1 MTSKLA
7 DVAKVKALMAKG
19 MGAKEAI
26 KAAYP
31 DWSDEQV
38 AALAAKMGGGGEKT
52 ASLKDKLLPL
62 RSKDPKVRA
71 EAEFRRG
78 SDMVH
83 GGPLLGE
90 LRPGKKGK
98 EYRARMAE
106 RVKKS
111 KQKTAATGLEKAILG
126 GLGVTAAGVGIH
138 AATKGKREGLKKY
151 YSEVAAGK
159 HDAAIKAK
167 AKKGLK
173 SKGDREWLLSSE
185 ESARLGKT
193 AKATFSPAMDKSPAL
208 KGKQSKLPDSIQA
221 AILKKKM
228 KKTAKLNV
236 SDIEDEIGA
245 YFGDKDEAKVR
256 NLIGKARSKSFSM
269 RHPILTGIPTLGIA
283 PHMANE
289 KAKGKILRQL
299 LRGDLKMRKAHGAK
313 QSRAR
318 ANRIEA
324 HKMNTERLKATEKS
338 RAARQY
344 AMAAGSIASSA
355 LAQRQREQEK
365 KGSVKIAKKKL
376 TLTDEERNA
385 IFPKSMQSMHG
396 RLDDPRSKEQMIEA
410 IHKKRSQMKTRS
422 GLGSAAWLAGAGATV
437 GSIVPKNPRLSMALG
452 AGGLASML
460 AGVGLRSS
468 ARGKARSLHGDKKT
482 LLNKIVQERGE
493 GKKKKASAAVHMVP
507 GHEVLFTT
515 GLSLAS
521 GTLYTHYM
529 DKTAASPVFL
539 ANLGKR
545 LAGWAGKASPH
556 AAKAWG
562 GAKKGGRAV
571 AEGIEGGA
579 KSMQQAAG
587 KQFPEAAKKW
597 AAMLERNPELAKTLG
612 AAKANWR
619 PLAGGAAAGGL
630 VMAGD

>member
-1 MTSKLA
+1 
-7 DVAKVKALMAKG
+7 
-19 MGAKEAI
+19 
-26 KAAYP
+26 
-31 DWSDEQV
+31 
-38 AALAAKMGGGGEKT
+38 MGGGKEKQ
-52 ASLKDKLLPL
+52 A
-62 RSKDPKVRA
+62 VR
-71 EAEFRRG
+71 
-78 SDMVH
+78 
-83 GGPLLGE
+83 
-90 LRPGKKGK
+90 
-98 EYRARMAE
+98 
-106 RVKKS
+106 
-111 KQKTAATGLEKAILG
+111 GLIYLG
-126 GLGVTAAGVGIH
+126 GLGGLGYMGHGA
-138 AATKGKREGLKKY
+138 GKREHREGKKAPKWGIGKALGSLLLHPY
-151 YSEVAAGK
+151 GAYQVGKSIGYTSE
-159 HDAAIKAK
+159 DDRKAMI
-167 AKKGLK
+167 AELK
-173 SKGDREWLLSSE
+173 SEKKKTSS
-185 ESARLGKT
+185 S
-193 AKATFSPAMDKSPAL
+193 KATFSPAMDKSPAL

-256 NLIGKARSKSFSM
+256 NLIGKARAKSFSM

-313 QSRAR
+313 QSRDR

-365 KGSVKIAKKKL
+365 KGSVKIAKRVKL
-376 TLTDEERNA
+376 TQEERDA
-385 IFPKSMQSMHG
+385 LIPAQMQG
-396 RLDDPRSKEQMIEA
+396 RTDDPRSKEQVIKD
-410 IHKKRSQMKTRS
+410 IHKKRKQMKRRG
-422 GLGSAAWLAGAGATV
+422 GLGTGTSIAGLGALL
-437 GSIVPKNPRLSMALG
+437 GSFVPKNPKAQLALE
-452 AGGLASML
+452 AGGLASMI
-460 AGVGLRSS
+460 AGIGLQSS

-482 LLNKIVQERGE
+482 LLNKIIQERGK
-493 GKKKKASAAVHMVP
+493 GKKKKASAVVHMVP
-507 GHEVLFTT
+507 GHEVLFTN

-545 LAGWAGKASPH
+545 FAGWGAKATPH
-556 AAKAWG
+556 ISKAWG
-562 GAKKGGRAV
+562 GVKSGGRAV
-571 AEGIEGGA
+571 AEGIESGA
-579 KSMQQAAG
+579 KATSDAAARN
-587 KQFPEAAKKW
+587 FPEAAKKW
-597 AAMLERNPELAKTLG
+597 AAMLERNPELAKTL
-612 AAKANWR
+612 ASAKKNWR